1 MRSSLDLWYLLISLR
16 AIVPGLHLWCILT
29 TPVERADFLAALVAN
44 RFLGALPLVEILA
57 VCLVRAMVQL
67 KTKFELIS

>member
-16 AIVPGLHLWCILT
+16 ATVPGLHLWCILNT
-29 TPVERADFLAALVAN
+29 LVEGADFLAALVAN
-44 RFLGALPLVEILA
+44 RFLGALPLVDILA

-67 KTKFELIS
+67 